1 MYPDA
6 SWPNIRGKIACINKQ
21 VVTYTQNLTSSQNSN
36 CLKSETKVGKVIYIY
51 IVGQLYFQ
59 LHQGKKYGM
68 LLRVSVLTDWGLIH
82 KLPVHAILLKRYG
95 SWNFKKIKINEG
107 YNFKIKTL
115 GPAFSPLKIVWWLL
129 PSCIGEVAKCTSLI
143 LYLKPPVR

>member
-1 MYPDA
+1 MAKYSRKNSLHKQTSCDIHSEPHLFPKLQLSEKWNK
-6 SWPNIRGKIACINKQ
+6 SWKGN
-21 VVTYTQNLTSSQNSN
+21 
-36 CLKSETKVGKVIYIY
+36 IYIY

-95 SWNFKKIKINEG
+95 SWNFKRIKINEG